1 MFDTSVIVTIVIYG
15 LSTSI
20 GAFIYIMNM
29 RADIRLLQ
37 GQVSE
42 HINAYNGFKS
52 ETNQTNREIL
62 SELKKISEIGIELR
76 ESRKESDRR
85 FEQLEREIEA
95 MNSNIKLFYEKYSHI
110 FNSK

>member
-1 MFDTSVIVTIVIYG
+1 MDIGIIVTIVIYA

-37 GQVSE
+37 GKITE
-42 HINAYNGFKS
+42 HINAYNGFKND
-52 ETNQTNREIL
+52 TTQTNREIL

-76 ESRKESDRR
+76 ESRKENDRR
-85 FEQLEREIEA
+85 FEQLEREIEN
-95 MNSNIKLFYEKYSHI
+95 MNTNIKLFYEKYSHI

>member
-1 MFDTSVIVTIVIYG
+1 MDIGIIVTIVIYA

-29 RADIRLLQ
+29 RADIRLLE
-37 GQVSE
+37 GQITE
-42 HINAYNGFKS
+42 HINSYNGFKND
-52 ETNQTNREIL
+52 TNQTNREIL
-62 SELKKISEIGIELR
+62 SELKKINEIGIELR

-85 FEQLEREIEA
+85 FEQLEREIEN
-95 MNSNIKLFYEKYSHI
+95 MNTNIKLFYEKYSHI